1 MVPSYTISLVNDEFA
16 STEKLKCADIVAARK
31 QAIASALAIA
41 ADVVAG
47 GKPYF
52 GAEVTLSE
60 DGEER
65 ARFVVSAGASMLK
78 TAG

>member
-1 MVPSYTISLVNDEFA
+1 MPKYQIRLVNDEFQ
-16 STEKLKCADIVAARK
+16 SSDEIECADIVSARK

-41 ADVVAG
+41 SEVVSG

-65 ARFVVSAGASMLK
+65 SRFVVSAGASMLK
-78 TAG
+78 TAE